1 MVEASDRDTIISK
14 RKAIYAAFPYAIYLV
29 RGEKRAMLDVI
40 LSALAA
46 PTSLRFAWEPIRPY
60 ITSLFDEPNNLSLDR
75 VITLVSPYIRWGEW
89 QNSEQMVDRWVSALT
104 AVGDTKG
111 IGQSVVDALLQIA
124 YFDQLRPHITV
135 DVWAW
140 LKKRPSLPPTCDGR
154 FLGTVGDIVRHI
166 RGLGDI
172 EILKSY
178 FLLVWSEW
186 GVIWESGLN
195 EMAISIRE
203 DFGGIGMFIHRGD
216 LAERLDCVLG
226 QLDQGSRYLEQHMPS
241 VCGIRRSKGVYVNLK
256 EVLMEV
262 DRRAMENLTRL
273 YFKLIHSGK
282 YTDPMD
288 MRRISCD
295 LLLRSTSSMS
305 LI

>member
-1 MVEASDRDTIISK
+1 M
-14 RKAIYAAFPYAIYLV
+14 
-29 RGEKRAMLDVI
+29 
-40 LSALAA
+40 
-46 PTSLRFAWEPIRPY
+46 
-60 ITSLFDEPNNLSLDR
+60 
-75 VITLVSPYIRWGEW
+75 SPCIRWGDW
-89 QNSEQMVDRWVSALT
+89 QNSEKMVARWVSAIT

-111 IGQSVVDALLQIA
+111 IGQNVVDALLQIA
-124 YFDQLRPHITV
+124 YFDQLRPHINV

-226 QLDQGSRYLEQHMPS
+226 QLDQGSGYLEQHMPS
-241 VCGIRRSKGVYVNLK
+241 VCGIRRGKGVYVNLK
-256 EVLMEV
+256 EALMEV
-262 DRRAMENLTRL
+262 DRKAMENLTRL

-282 YTDPMD
+282 HTDPMD
-288 MRRISCD
+288 MYRISCD